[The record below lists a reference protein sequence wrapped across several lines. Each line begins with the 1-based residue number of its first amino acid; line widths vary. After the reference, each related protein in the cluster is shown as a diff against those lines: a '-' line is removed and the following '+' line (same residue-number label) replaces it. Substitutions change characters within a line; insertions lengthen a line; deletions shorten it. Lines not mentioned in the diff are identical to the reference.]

1 MSPASRPPG
10 EGGAKSGATSLL
22 KFDFMKKRLLRL
34 LFTFSLFLRCKKQRD
49 HNKETKRSQQRNKE
63 ITTKK
68 QRDHLPWYN
77 WESCKEI
84 TCASLAVSAFRLL
97 SFVRLLLGSVG
108 AILKLIFSQALIWF
122 CSPSHD
128 KTKQKQPCL
137 LHERQ
142 QHIMAMPR
150 TRARIR
156 ARAVRTRG
164 RGDSGSSLA
173 WIFLA
178 FQSFLLLLF
187 TNLRSRCCGGC
198 CCSNKGGLEYF
209 QLRWP
214 KIPDKGGLG

>member
-1 MSPASRPPG
+1 
-10 EGGAKSGATSLL
+10 
-22 KFDFMKKRLLRL
+22 MKQCHLLRGL
-34 LFTFSLFLRCKKQRD
+34 LARVERRVARPRSSNLILWKSAFYVSFSLSHFSWD
-49 HNKETKRSQQRNKE
+49 VRNKE

-68 QRDHLPWYN
+68 QRDHLPWHN

-97 SFVRLLLGSVG
+97 SFVRLLLGSLG

-122 CSPSHD
+122 CFPPHD
-128 KTKQKQPCL
+128 KTKQKQSCL

-164 RGDSGSSLA
+164 RGDSGSSLT
-173 WIFLA
+173 WIFLSA
-178 FQSFLLLLF
+178 QSFLLLF
-187 TNLRSRCCGGC
+187 
-198 CCSNKGGLEYF
+198 CSQTSGAGVVVVVVVPIKVA
-209 QLRWP
+209 
-214 KIPDKGGLG
+214 